1 MRRHVRRRTALA
13 PVVAVLTALAAG
25 CSAGSGTDGSGT
37 DPKPGES
44 NVAAEPGRYRSLPE
58 PCSSVDGRRLKAML
72 PAAASLTTEQREQ
85 LYAGRADVSYDG
97 DRRIGCRW
105 KAASGD
111 ATRLLFVGYER
122 VVSYDPA
129 TSDDDKA
136 RQVYD
141 RLLAA
146 AHLPVPAATA
156 SGSPSAG
163 TPSGTPS
170 PGAPSAGA
178 PSAGATAGSGAPSA
192 GASGGPTASGSP
204 AASGG
209 TPSGTPSGSP
219 ALGSRALDDLGEDAF
234 LEDRL
239 TPAGPTSQTR
249 TVHLVFRSSNVIVTV
264 DYTVQ
269 PAAPSATPDAEET
282 QDSARE
288 LAAGLADAL
297 SE

>member
-25 CSAGSGTDGSGT
+25 CSAGPGTDGSGT

-44 NVAAEPGRYRSLPE
+44 NAAAEPGRYRSLPE
-58 PCSSVDGRRLKAML
+58 PCSSVDARRLKAML
-72 PAAASLTTEQREQ
+72 PAAASLTSEQRDQ

-163 TPSGTPS
+163 TPSGAPS

-178 PSAGATAGSGAPSA
+178 PSSGTAG
-192 GASGGPTASGSP
+192 SGGPTASGGP
-204 AASGG
+204 AASAG
-209 TPSGTPSGSP
+209 TPSGTPSGGP

-239 TPAGPTSQTR
+239 APGGSTSQAR
-249 TVHLVFRSSNVIVTV
+249 TVHLVFRSSNVIVIV

-269 PAAPSATPDAEET
+269 PTAPSATPDAEET
-282 QDSARE
+282 QDRARE